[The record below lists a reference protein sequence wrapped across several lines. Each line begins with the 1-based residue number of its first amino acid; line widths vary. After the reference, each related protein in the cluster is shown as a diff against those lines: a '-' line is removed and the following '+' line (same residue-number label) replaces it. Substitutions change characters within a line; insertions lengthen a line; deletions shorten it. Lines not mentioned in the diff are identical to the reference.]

1 MAFLNN
7 SGDIILDA
15 VLTERGRQRLA
26 AGDGSFRIAK
36 FAFGDDEIDYN
47 LYTPVTSSGYQDL
60 RILKL
65 PIFEA
70 FTNNTAGL
78 KSKLLTY
85 TDETLLY
92 LPVINLNGLTRF
104 GATTAASPGPVG
116 GYYVSVDQTT
126 TTEIGDNAAG
136 YRYADANSVASNASQ
151 LVFDQGLDSEELT
164 LGYLADLNAEMLEVE
179 YMVECDNRLLML
191 ATPAGGN
198 ALAAPSFIDDDH
210 IASYYFNMNSDG
222 PYFGAQPGG
231 ANAGIYGRGGLPG
244 FASADQSVPFIINN
258 MGPNATQE
266 GSVIGS
272 STRGRLGSRLVFR
285 LKSSQDIE
293 TGTTLFT
300 ELGSTVVIDAVTYYY
315 IDTVVRVTGVTTG
328 YRVDVPL
335 KLLKKQ

>member
-15 VLTERGRQRLA
+15 VLTEKGRQRLA

-36 FAFGDDEIDYN
+36 FAFGDDEIDYS

-65 PIFEA
+65 PIFES
-70 FTNNTAGL
+70 FTNNAAAL

-85 TDETLLY
+85 ADETLLY
-92 LPVINLNGLTRF
+92 LPVIKLNSLTRF
-104 GATTAASPGPVG
+104 GASTAASPGPVG

-126 TTEIGDNAAG
+126 TTQIGDNQSG
-136 YRYADANSVASNASQ
+136 YRYADANSIASNASQ
-151 LVFDQGLDSEELT
+151 IVFDQGLDSEELT
-164 LGYLADLNAEMLEVE
+164 LGYLSARQAELLETE
-179 YMVECDNRLLML
+179 YMVECDNCLLML
-191 ATPAGGN
+191 ATTDGQGMAI
-198 ALAAPSFIDDDH
+198 ASFIDDDSV
-210 IASYYFNMNSDG
+210 ASYYFNMNSDG
-222 PYFGAQPGG
+222 HYFGAQPGG
-231 ANAGIYGRGGLPG
+231 ANAQNANATI
-244 FASADQSVPFIINN
+244 PFIINN

-266 GSVIGS
+266 GSSIGS
-272 STRGRLGSRLVFR
+272 STRGRLGSRLTFR

-300 ELGSTVVIDAVTYYY
+300 ELGSTVVISAVTYYY
-315 IDTVVRVTGVTTG
+315 IDTVIRVTGVTTG

>member
-47 LYTPVTSSGYQDL
+47 LYTPVTASGYQDL

-65 PIFEA
+65 PVFEA
-70 FTNNTAGL
+70 FTNNSAGL

-85 TDETLLY
+85 TDPNLLY
-92 LPVINLNGLTRF
+92 LPVIKLNSLTRF
-104 GATTAASPGPVG
+104 GAATAASPGPVG

-126 TTEIGDNAAG
+126 TTEIGDNQSG
-136 YRYADANSVASNASQ
+136 YRYADTNSVASNASQ

-164 LGYLADLNAEMLEVE
+164 LGYLAAREAEMLETE
-179 YMVECDNRLLML
+179 YMVEVDNRLLMI
-191 ATPAGGN
+191 ASPAGGN
-198 ALAAPSFIDDDH
+198 ALASPSFIDDDNV
-210 IASYYFNMNSDG
+210 ASYSFAMQTDG
-222 PYFGAQPGG
+222 SYFGSQPQGAQARD
-231 ANAGIYGRGGLPG
+231 ANGQV
-244 FASADQSVPFIINN
+244 SSNQSFPYIFNDP
-258 MGPNATQE
+258 GPNATQE

-272 STRGRLGSRLVFR
+272 TTRGRLGSRFGLR
-285 LKSSQDIE
+285 LKSSTDLE

-300 ELGSTVVIDAVTYYY
+300 ELGGTVTIDAVAYYY
-315 IDTVVRVTGVTTG
+315 IDTVLRVTGVYTG
-328 YRVDVPL
+328 YRIDVPL

>member
-15 VLTERGRQRLA
+15 VLTEKGRQRLA

-36 FAFGDDEIDYN
+36 FAFGDDEIDYS

-65 PIFEA
+65 PIFES
-70 FTNNTAGL
+70 FTNNAAAL

-85 TDETLLY
+85 ADETLLY
-92 LPVINLNGLTRF
+92 LPVIKLNSLTRF
-104 GATTAASPGPVG
+104 GASTAASPGPVG

-126 TTEIGDNAAG
+126 TTQIGDNQSG

-164 LGYLADLNAEMLEVE
+164 LGYLSARQAELLETE
-179 YMVECDNRLLML
+179 YMIECDNRLIQL
-191 ATPAGGN
+191 ATSAGGN
-198 ALAAPSFIDDDH
+198 ALASPSFVDDDNV
-210 IASYYFNMNSDG
+210 ASYYFNMNSDG
-222 PYFGAQPGG
+222 AYFGSQPDG
-231 ANAGIYGRGGLPG
+231 ANAQQANATI
-244 FASADQSVPFIINN
+244 PFIINN

-266 GSVIGS
+266 GSSIGS
-272 STRGRLGSRLVFR
+272 STRGRLGSRLTFR

-300 ELGSTVVIDAVTYYY
+300 ELGSTVVISAVTYYY
-315 IDTVVRVTGVTTG
+315 IDTVIRVTGVTTG

>member
-26 AGDGSFRIAK
+26 AGDGSFKIAK

-47 LYTPVTSSGYQDL
+47 LYNPVTSSGYQDL

-92 LPVINLNGLTRF
+92 LPVININNQTRY
-104 GATTAASPGPVG
+104 GAATATSPGPVG
-116 GYYVSVDQTT
+116 GYYVSVDQATT
-126 TTEIGDNAAG
+126 TQIGDNQAG
-136 YRYADANSVASNASQ
+136 YRYADANSVSSNASQ

-164 LGYLADLNAEMLEVE
+164 LGYLAALNAEMLEVE
-179 YMVECDNRLLML
+179 YMVECDNRLLMI
-191 ATPAGGN
+191 ATPEGGN
-198 ALAAPSFIDDDH
+198 SLASPSFIDDDH

-222 PYFGAQPGG
+222 PYFGSQPGG
-231 ANAGIYGRGGLPG
+231 ANAGGDVGMMAAGL
-244 FASADQSVPFIINN
+244 ASNASVPFIIHN

-272 STRGRLGSRLVFR
+272 TTRGRLGSRLVFR

-300 ELGSTVVIDAVTYYY
+300 QLGSTVTIAPYTYDY
-315 IDTVVRVTGVTTG
+315 IDTVVRITGVTTG